1 MCFVGLPVQSQAVGG
16 VMQMLPPPDT
26 GQINDV
32 NAQKKNL
39 KLVTV
44 LSELICSRYLRQN
57 FTRLSNGFT
66 AHGRGMN

>member
-39 KLVTV
+39 
-44 LSELICSRYLRQN
+44 
-57 FTRLSNGFT
+57 
-66 AHGRGMN
+66 